1 MGTAIA
7 AVIIRREKDL
17 VVHFQ
22 QQGVLSP
29 ATAQTLSAM
38 HVDEGLILRRL
49 RSRAVIRE
57 AGSGLFYLDEP
68 SWVAIARMRRRLV
81 LVLLIVAV
89 AGCGMLAVAMVSRV
103 AVR

>member
-7 AVIIRREKDL
+7 AIIIRREKDL
-17 VVHFQ
+17 VAHFQ

-29 ATAQTLSAM
+29 ATAQTLSEM

-49 RSRAVIRE
+49 RNRAVIRE